1 MASQKDNS
9 ITEYHVCYTLKPY
22 PRWEVQY
29 SGKRM
34 GYKVWDQRVAT
45 NAAKELAR
53 ANRPSKVII
62 HNEQGNVESEI
73 EFKERARKENR
84 SKS

>member
-1 MASQKDNS
+1 VAGQNENPV
-9 ITEYHVCYTLKPY
+9 TEYHVRYTQEPY

-29 SGKRM
+29 GGKRM

-45 NAAKELAR
+45 NAARELAR

-62 HNEQGNVESEI
+62 HNQQGDVDSEI
-73 EFKERARKENR
+73 DFPERAKKQSR